1 MLTFTEEILNGKLF
15 FVQCNHR
22 KHKVTLRVNAMPQPD
37 FSKMFKIFLKNVLNK
52 EFANVCDGFVDNK
65 LLSHF
70 GADKTKCILFSRDK
84 N

>member
-1 MLTFTEEILNGKLF
+1 
-15 FVQCNHR
+15 
-22 KHKVTLRVNAMPQPD
+22 MPQPD
-37 FSKMFKIFLKNVLNK
+37 FSKMFKTFLKNVLNK
-52 EFANVCDGFVDNK
+52 EFANVCDWFVDNK